1 MSDEFAGKPNYT
13 DERPK
18 LIEQIKECVR
28 QEIKIFGLFIGK
40 SAENS
45 FKKFKEYYDSYNRE
59 NKGLYKVVNFNEGEG
74 KDIADKFK
82 SLVLQAVH
90 TIEPLDN

>member
-1 MSDEFAGKPNYT
+1 MVE
-13 DERPK
+13 
-18 LIEQIKECVR
+18 
-28 QEIKIFGLFIGK
+28 QEIKIFGLYIGK

-45 FKKFKEYYDSYNRE
+45 FIKCKEYYDRYDRE
-59 NKGLYKVVNFNEGEG
+59 NKGLYKVVNFNEGKE
-74 KDIADKFK
+74 KDIAEKFK

>member
-1 MSDEFAGKPNYT
+1 M
-13 DERPK
+13 
-18 LIEQIKECVR
+18 IEQIKECVR
-28 QEIKIFGLFIGK
+28 QEIKIFGLFFGQ

-45 FKKFKEYYDSYNRE
+45 FIKFKDYYNSYDRE
-59 NKGLYKVVNFNEGEG
+59 NKGLYKVLNFNEGEG
-74 KDIADKFK
+74 KDIAEKFK

>member
-1 MSDEFAGKPNYT
+1 M
-13 DERPK
+13 
-18 LIEQIKECVR
+18 IEQIKKCVE

-45 FKKFKEYYDSYNRE
+45 FKKFKEYYDRYDKE

-74 KDIADKFK
+74 KDIAEKFK